1 MRRIA
6 RTAVAAVVA
15 AAGALVSVPVAAS
28 ASGLIPFDFA
38 NAVTK
43 RCIDYSFQYGLRPY
57 GCNNGVYQKWDRT
70 WDSPTGSWQ
79 LRNVGTGWCLDDS
92 GAYGLRVIACNGG
105 QYQQWYYSTYNGSLT
120 NMRTG
125 RCVDDSFAYGLR
137 PYECNNG
144 RYQMWGPFG
153 RPPSG

>member
-1 MRRIA
+1 
-6 RTAVAAVVA
+6 
-15 AAGALVSVPVAAS
+15 
-28 ASGLIPFDFA
+28 
-38 NAVTK
+38 
-43 RCIDYSFQYGLRPY
+43 
-57 GCNNGVYQKWDRT
+57 
-70 WDSPTGSWQ
+70 
-79 LRNVGTGWCLDDS
+79 VGTGWCLDDS